1 MPVHIKMPPIQK
13 QIADLKAIFGENTKY
28 WLPNGLPEVDLP
40 LKKWD
45 PPIINRL
52 WSLATRNLGRA
63 QLHGL
68 IAKKT
73 SARSSLSD
81 KKHKMTPVHN
91 DLKAVCDDLEP
102 NFAAYDA
109 IVTAYGCDTWPEFAP
124 SKPLVSWDTK
134 LLRALAS
141 VASRNGPDS
150 KDAILKVHI
159 PSALQARSAGAHAHM
174 EIGDIQTAEFRYN
187 VDEIKKNW
195 GTIPVKLQDWLPEGT
210 MLHVDN
216 PEEWSAPVLYWLWK
230 ISSMTLPHHC
240 HAVKDALLA
249 RLKTRQRWDPS
260 KTLLAMS
267 DVRYVSKMLEPKL
280 KAIKELRACWG
291 PFHIL
296 WLPIHAILKFPQ
308 EPLYWDTGLLIS
320 LAQLAKKHPDPES
333 RRFYIRK
340 MITSIVI
347 LRRKDG
353 LVTAGIID
361 YAAMTF
367 DPKLDIKMGEDYGGS
382 KEFTPA
388 ELRLL
393 QLGEAQ
399 EVSFRLK

>member
-1 MPVHIKMPPIQK
+1 MPVQVKVPPVDK
-13 QIADLKAIFGENTKY
+13 QIEELKKIFGEDSKY
-28 WLPNGLPEVDLP
+28 WLPSSYLGGHLP
-40 LKKWD
+40 LKQWN
-45 PPIINRL
+45 PLIITQLR
-52 WSLATRNLGRA
+52 SLAIRKLART
-63 QLHGL
+63 QLHDL
-68 IAKKT
+68 IYKKLSKRC
-73 SARSSLSD
+73 SAAGM
-81 KKHKMTPVHN
+81 KHDEVHYD
-91 DLKAVCDDLEP
+91 DLKAVYEDLEP

-109 IVTAYGCDTWPEFAP
+109 IVAAYGCDTWPEFAP
-124 SKPLVSWDTK
+124 SKPLVSWDTQ
-134 LLRALAS
+134 LLQALAR
-141 VASRNGPDS
+141 VAFRNGPDS

-174 EIGDIQTAEFRYN
+174 EIGDIQTAEFCFH

-216 PEEWSAPVLYWLWK
+216 PEEWSAPFLYWLWK

-267 DVRYVSKMLEPKL
+267 DVKYVFKILEPKL

-296 WLPIHAILKFPQ
+296 WLPYHVILKFPQ
-308 EPLYWDTGLLIS
+308 EPLYWDTGILIS
-320 LAQLAKKHPDPES
+320 LSLLAKKHPGPES
-333 RRFYIRK
+333 RRFFIRK
-340 MITSIVI
+340 MITSMVI
-347 LRRKDG
+347 LKRKDG

-382 KEFTPA
+382 KEFTPS

-393 QLGEAQ
+393 QLGDAQ
-399 EVSFRLK
+399 EVSIRLR